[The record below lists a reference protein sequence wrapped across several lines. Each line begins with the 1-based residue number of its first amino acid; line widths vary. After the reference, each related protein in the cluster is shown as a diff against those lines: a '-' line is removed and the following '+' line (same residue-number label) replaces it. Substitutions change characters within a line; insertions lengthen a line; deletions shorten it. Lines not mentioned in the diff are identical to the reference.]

1 MPLPAQV
8 VRSRHRLRVLSRTV
22 VAFASLLA
30 SLALVDASARA
41 DQWPNWR
48 GPDSRGVAPR
58 GNYPLQWNVQT
69 NENVLWKVPME
80 ERTGSTP
87 AVWDDLIFVTTGSGG
102 KNLVRAYDWKGAM
115 RWEVAAGE
123 EVAGKHKKGS
133 GSNPSPVTD
142 GKHVFAYFKSGDLA
156 CIDFSGKLLWHKN
169 LQKEFAADTLWW
181 DLGTSP
187 VLTKNHLVIA
197 CVQSGPS
204 YLAGFDKQTGDVA
217 WKVDRMLDAPEEAN
231 QTYSTPL
238 VLEHQGREMMV
249 VLGADH
255 VTGHDAA
262 DGKELWRVGGFNP
275 DQDKYFRSISSPVA
289 SDGIILA
296 PYSRGT
302 TLTAITLEGKQLW
315 RKTEISADVPT
326 PAATEDRAY
335 ICNDQ
340 GRIACIDLKS
350 GEITWSLET
359 GKNRNAFSASPILAG
374 RHLYAC
380 REDGAVFVV
389 DVDKH
394 EVVGKSEMGEFT
406 VSTPVF
412 VNNRILIRTAD
423 HLVCIGSR

>member
-1 MPLPAQV
+1 MPSALPF
-8 VRSRHRLRVLSRTV
+8 VRSLGFPRR
-22 VAFASLLA
+22 AFATIALLTGCT
-30 SLALVDASARA
+30 LAAASAVA

-48 GPDSRGVAPR
+48 GPQSNGVAPQ
-58 GNYPLQWNVQT
+58 GSYPLQWNLET
-69 NENVLWKVPME
+69 SENVLWKVPME

-102 KNLVRAYDWKGAM
+102 KNVLRAYDWKGEK
-115 RWEVAAGE
+115 RWEITAGE
-123 EVAGKHKKGS
+123 EVPGKHKKGS

-142 GKHVFAYFKSGDLA
+142 GKQVFAYFKSGDVA
-156 CIDFSGKLLWHKN
+156 CVDFTGKLLWHKN
-169 LQKEFAADTLWW
+169 LQKEFATDTLWW

-187 VLTKNHLVIA
+187 VLTNDHLVIA

-204 YLAGFDKQTGDVA
+204 YLAGFDKRTGEVA

-238 VLEHQGREMMV
+238 VLEHQGRQMLV

-255 VTGHDAA
+255 VTGHEAK

-289 SDGIILA
+289 ANGIILA

-302 TLTAITLEGKQLW
+302 TLTAISLEGKQLW
-315 RKTEISADVPT
+315 RKAEISADVPT
-326 PAATEDRAY
+326 PAAADDRAY
-335 ICNDQ
+335 VCNDQ
-340 GRIACIDLKS
+340 GRVACVALKT
-350 GEITWSLET
+350 GEIEWSVET

-374 RHLYAC
+374 RHLYVC

-389 DVDKH
+389 DIDKQ
-394 EVVGKSEMGEFT
+394 EVVAKSEMGEFT

-423 HLVCIGSR
+423 HLVCIGGK